1 MQVETAYKFKLEPTD
16 EQQALLFK
24 MAGCGRVAYNDSL
37 NLTLHLLKA
46 HFGIGDKKA
55 LYEHLNALP
64 FAERKAVK
72 KLIPSSA
79 AFNKMLTA
87 WKQTEERAWLSDA
100 FVDCL
105 QQRQRDFTKA
115 IEGWANGIRGFPSFR
130 SRRFAHHSTMRFPA
144 PKKQLKIQ
152 HKHIHLPNGLGLVR
166 YRNSRAV
173 VGEWRNATVSLNAT
187 GEWHISI
194 MCLMEIE
201 LPEIVSGAATG
212 IDMGIAKNITCS
224 TDICGDKGVF
234 AGVHSFRKYQN
245 RLAIEQKRL
254 SRKELGS
261 ANWKKQK
268 QKIAKL
274 HQRIAN
280 IRRDYQHQTTTQI
293 CNNHAMVIVEALKI
307 KNMSKSAKGDS
318 EQQGKNVAAKAG
330 LNKRILDQ
338 GWGDLRL
345 MLNYK
350 MARKGGI
357 YGEVNPKNSSNE
369 CACCGYVDKANR
381 PSQAVFHCLR
391 CGHKENA
398 DKNAA
403 KVILKRY
410 QVALENPKAA

>member
-194 MCLMEIE
+194 M
-201 LPEIVSGAATG
+201 
-212 IDMGIAKNITCS
+212 
-224 TDICGDKGVF
+224 
-234 AGVHSFRKYQN
+234 
-245 RLAIEQKRL
+245 
-254 SRKELGS
+254 
-261 ANWKKQK
+261 
-268 QKIAKL
+268 
-274 HQRIAN
+274 
-280 IRRDYQHQTTTQI
+280 
-293 CNNHAMVIVEALKI
+293 
-307 KNMSKSAKGDS
+307 
-318 EQQGKNVAAKAG
+318 
-330 LNKRILDQ
+330 
-338 GWGDLRL
+338 
-345 MLNYK
+345 
-350 MARKGGI
+350 
-357 YGEVNPKNSSNE
+357 
-369 CACCGYVDKANR
+369 
-381 PSQAVFHCLR
+381 
-391 CGHKENA
+391 
-398 DKNAA
+398 
-403 KVILKRY
+403 
-410 QVALENPKAA
+410 